1 MLFRYQATR
10 GGLSKT
16 IRERGSS
23 PQQGAPRHR
32 AAGVPPPIDQSL
44 LREDVERLR
53 VPTRCLVL
61 PQRIEQQRVAKIFEQ
76 KETRIRVCAHQPRH
90 DDTIRLKE
98 LTYEQKR
105 LILSE
110 GARAPR

>member
-1 MLFRYQATR
+1 MCYFA
-10 GGLSKT
+10 
-16 IRERGSS
+16 IRQLEEAFQKPFGKEVHLLNKERLVIGRQVCL
-23 PQQGAPRHR
+23 PL
-32 AAGVPPPIDQSL
+32 IDQSL

-105 LILSE
+105 LILF
-110 GARAPR
+110 